1 MPTAMTEHFSW
12 QRFSELRNTD
22 LYALL
27 KLRSEVFV
35 VEQNC
40 VFLDLDDHDQNSEH
54 LLMHN
59 AGGALIGY
67 SRLLPPGEKYPECSI
82 GRVVVPLS
90 VRSSGAGR
98 RLMAES
104 IRGSRERFPLSPILI
119 WAQQRLE
126 GFYASFGFVT
136 VSEPELE
143 DGILHVKMRL
153 PPPG

>member
-1 MPTAMTEHFSW
+1 MTETFTWH
-12 QRFSELRNTD
+12 RFEQLSGSE

-40 VFLDLDDHDQNSEH
+40 VFLDLDDHDQNSLH
-54 LLMHN
+54 LLMRD
-59 AGGALIGY
+59 GTGALIGY
-67 SRLLPPGEKYPECSI
+67 ARLLPPGEKYPECSI

-98 RLMAES
+98 RLMAEAV
-104 IRGSRERFPLSPILI
+104 RGTRERYPATPILL

-126 GFYASFGFVT
+126 GFYAGFGFVT

-143 DGILHVKMRL
+143 DGILHVKMLRRD
-153 PPPG
+153 

>member
-1 MPTAMTEHFSW
+1 MTEHYVW
-12 QRFSELRNTD
+12 KRFPELHNSE

-54 LLMHN
+54 LLMQD

-90 VRSSGAGR
+90 VRSSGTGR

-104 IRGSRERFPLSPILI
+104 IRGSRARYPQSPILI

-126 GFYASFGFVT
+126 SFYASFGFVT
-136 VSEPELE
+136 ASEPELE

-153 PPPG
+153 PAMA

>member
-1 MPTAMTEHFSW
+1 MTETFTW
-12 QRFSELRNTD
+12 KRFEALTVPE

-40 VFLDLDDHDQNSEH
+40 VFLDLDDHDQNSRH
-54 LLMHN
+54 LLMHD
-59 AGGALIGY
+59 AGGALAGY
-67 SRLLPPGEKYPECSI
+67 ARLLPPGEKYAECSI
-82 GRVVVPLS
+82 GRVVVPMS

-98 RLMAES
+98 RLMAEAV
-104 IRGSRERFPLSPILI
+104 RGTREHYPATPILL

-126 GFYASFGFVT
+126 RFYAGFGFTT

-143 DGILHVKMRL
+143 DGIWHVKMVRRE
-153 PPPG
+153 

>member
-1 MPTAMTEHFSW
+1 MTEHYVW
-12 QRFSELRNTD
+12 KRFPELHNSE

-54 LLMHN
+54 LLMQD

-90 VRSSGAGR
+90 VRSSGTGR

-104 IRGSRERFPLSPILI
+104 IRGSRARYPQSPILI

-126 GFYASFGFVT
+126 SFYATFGFVT

-153 PPPG
+153 PAMA

>member
-1 MPTAMTEHFSW
+1 MTEHYVW
-12 QRFSELRNTD
+12 KRFPELHNSE

-54 LLMHN
+54 LLMQD

-90 VRSSGAGR
+90 VRSSGTGR
-98 RLMAES
+98 RLMVES
-104 IRGSRERFPLSPILI
+104 VRGSRARYPQSPILI

-126 GFYASFGFVT
+126 SFYASFGFVT

-153 PPPG
+153 PAVA